1 MGPYWRTRAVTGVTL
16 FLEGCALYLVFS
28 VVAHLTK
35 VEQLPMPFWLVIA
48 SLAWGFALSSWILGM
63 KVTPVLRGVTGL
75 ALGVPSLMVLTAWN
89 AGLAL
94 HPFDLLLS
102 GGMGGIGLFVGT
114 VIFLLITW
122 WRGVELSREDVTLD
136 AVRSAFQIGMIVL
149 LAAALVDAAV
159 EGRIVSGFFV
169 VGFFAVGLMGMAL
182 ARFSSETGEDR
193 EMPKQW
199 IWPIAACV
207 AAVLVLGLV
216 ISGLGVGGLDD
227 VTRAVV
233 NLVGSLGYRLLE
245 PVLLVIGFLAGALVS
260 VGNWLSSVLGGGSLE
275 GLMDA
280 QRRLDEFHESLRE
293 AESGGDGSA
302 LFTAL
307 KWAAA
312 VIGAAFATVVIYSL
326 FKSRRRRGHAPEV
339 IESRE
344 SLFSLKRAGDDINE
358 ALSGLFGGLFG
369 SSRRRTRRF
378 RSPRDYYHALLE
390 LSERAGR
397 PREEWETPREHQRGL
412 AGVLPADPVA
422 RIVDEFQAAH
432 YGGSAADAE
441 LLGRLESDR
450 LALEEFLR
458 RLPREGRAE
467 G

>member
-1 MGPYWRTRAVTGVTL
+1 MGPNWRTRAVTGVTL

-28 VVAHLTK
+28 VVAYLSK
-35 VEQLPMPFWLVIA
+35 VEQLHMPFWLVMA

-63 KVTPVLRGVTGL
+63 KVTPVLRGVAGL
-75 ALGVPSLMVLTAWN
+75 VLGVPSLMVLTAWN

-102 GGMGGIGLFVGT
+102 GGMSGVGLFVGT
-114 VIFLLITW
+114 IFFLLITW
-122 WRGVELSREDVTLD
+122 WRGVELSREEVTLD
-136 AVRSAFQIGMIVL
+136 AVRGAFQIGMIVL
-149 LAAALVDAAV
+149 LVGALIDAAV

-227 VTRAVV
+227 VTRTSV

-245 PVLLVIGFLAGALVS
+245 PVLLVIGFVAGGLVS
-260 VGNWLSSVLGGGSLE
+260 AGNWLSGVLGGGSLD
-275 GLMDA
+275 GLMEA
-280 QRRLDEFHESLRE
+280 QRRLDEFHDSLRE
-293 AESGGDGSA
+293 AESEDDGNI
-302 LFTAL
+302 LFTAM

-312 VIGAAFATVVIYSL
+312 VIGVAFAGVVVYSL
-326 FKSRRRRGHAPEV
+326 FRSRRRQGLDTEV

-344 SLFSLKRAGDDINE
+344 SLFSLKRAGDDIGD
-358 ALSGLFGGLFG
+358 ALSGLFGGLLG
-369 SSRRRTRRF
+369 SSRRRSRTF
-378 RSPRDYYHALLE
+378 RSPRDYYHALLD

-412 AGVLPADPVA
+412 SGVLPADPVA

-432 YGGSAADAE
+432 YGASPGNPE
-441 LLGRLESDR
+441 LLGSLEADR
-450 LALEEFLR
+450 LALEDFLR
-458 RLPREGRAE
+458 RLPRESQPEA
-467 G
+467 

>member
-1 MGPYWRTRAVTGVTL
+1 
-16 FLEGCALYLVFS
+16 
-28 VVAHLTK
+28 
-35 VEQLPMPFWLVIA
+35 
-48 SLAWGFALSSWILGM
+48 
-63 KVTPVLRGVTGL
+63 
-75 ALGVPSLMVLTAWN
+75 
-89 AGLAL
+89 
-94 HPFDLLLS
+94 
-102 GGMGGIGLFVGT
+102 MGGIGLFVGT
-114 VIFLLITW
+114 LIFLLITW

-159 EGRIVSGFFV
+159 EDRIVSGFFV

-280 QRRLDEFHESLRE
+280 QRRLDEFHESLGRRSRG
-293 AESGGDGSA
+293 A
-302 LFTAL
+302 TA
-307 KWAAA
+307 A
-312 VIGAAFATVVIYSL
+312 
-326 FKSRRRRGHAPEV
+326 RC
-339 IESRE
+339 
-344 SLFSLKRAGDDINE
+344 
-358 ALSGLFGGLFG
+358 
-369 SSRRRTRRF
+369 
-378 RSPRDYYHALLE
+378 SPR
-390 LSERAGR
+390 
-397 PREEWETPREHQRGL
+397 
-412 AGVLPADPVA
+412 
-422 RIVDEFQAAH
+422 
-432 YGGSAADAE
+432 
-441 LLGRLESDR
+441 
-450 LALEEFLR
+450 
-458 RLPREGRAE
+458 
-467 G
+467 